1 MKIIFMGSPDFAV
14 PSLEA
19 LHRAGQE
26 ISLVV
31 SNPDKRRT
39 RNGEPEPTPV
49 KQFALD
55 HHIDVYDAEE
65 LKDPLFIDKIRSYNA
80 DLLVVVAFRI
90 LPPIVL
96 QQARYGAVNLHASL
110 LPKYRGAAPI
120 HHAILNG
127 ESETG
132 CTIFQLNEKMDAGKV
147 IAQQRVPI
155 GPNET
160 TGDLYDRLSH
170 VGAELL
176 TEAVDQLEKGE
187 ASFQDQDDSLA
198 SPAPKVFV
206 EDGLLDVR
214 CPAQQVHNQ
223 ARAMTPFPGAWITY
237 NGHGREEK
245 LKIHRTE
252 LPSLHTEMPADNSVL
267 HTSVDQGAGEK
278 LAPGELSYDAIQK
291 QLLLGCGEQTYLIL
305 KEVQLPGKT
314 RISGADFT
322 KGNPLNSTL

>member
-1 MKIIFMGSPDFAV
+1 MGSPDFAV

-19 LHRAGQE
+19 LHRASHE

-49 KQFALD
+49 KQFALK
-55 HHIDVYDAEE
+55 HQIDVYDAEE
-65 LKDPLFIDKIRSYNA
+65 LKDPIFIDKIRSYNA

-96 QQARYGAVNLHASL
+96 QQSRLGAINLHASL

-147 IAQQRVPI
+147 IAQQRVSI

-160 TGDLYDRLSH
+160 TGDLYDRLSQ
-170 VGAELL
+170 VGADLL
-176 TEAVDQLEKGE
+176 VEAVDQLEKGK
-187 ASFQDQDDSLA
+187 ASFHVQDESQA

-206 EDGLLDVR
+206 EDGLLDVSYT
-214 CPAQQVHNQ
+214 AQDVHNQ
-223 ARAMTPFPGAWITY
+223 ARAMTPFPGAWIY
-237 NGHGREEK
+237 YKGHGKDEK

-252 LPSLHTEMPADNSVL
+252 LSDGVSVANNSLAQNVSH
-267 HTSVDQGAGEK
+267 K
-278 LAPGELSYDAIQK
+278 LAPGELVYDATQK
-291 QLLLGCGEQTYLIL
+291 QLLLGCGEQTYLVL

-314 RISGADFT
+314 RISGADFA
-322 KGNPLNSTL
+322 KGNPL

>member
-65 LKDPLFIDKIRSYNA
+65 LKDPLLIDKIRSYNA

-155 GPNET
+155 GSNET

-176 TEAVDQLEKGE
+176 IEAVDQLEKGE

-214 CPAQQVHNQ
+214 RPAQQVHNQ

-252 LPSLHTEMPADNSVL
+252 LPADVSVAEA
-267 HTSVDQGAGEK
+267 SVDQDAGER
-278 LAPGELSYDAIQK
+278 LAPGELTYDSIHK
-291 QLLLGCGEQTYLIL
+291 QLLLGCGEQTYLVL

-314 RISGADFT
+314 RISGVDFA